1 MLESV
6 SVAVDEGVQVVEED
20 DGDGLQV
27 EEDEGDGIQVEEDDG
42 LYVEEAVVAEKRSI
56 KRRIKVMKLITYYK
70 LG

>member
-6 SVAVDEGVQVVEED
+6 SVAVDEGAQVVEED

-27 EEDEGDGIQVEEDDG
+27 EKDEGDG

-56 KRRIKVMKLITYYK
+56 KRRIKIIKLITYYK
-70 LG
+70 LGQQGNRMR